1 MKLISVNKSYF
12 QKSKVFIYPLL
23 GIKKGE
29 SVSLIETYIGWK
41 DKIHHDDCKLVCLYH
56 LRTDKEFLEFEKKKL
71 LSNIYFQEFFE
82 VDGNKGV
89 YIFDMRKFKD
99 NWSDFLDGKYSKLN
113 TRIKNAAINFQPKNT
128 SNFAYINS
136 FMYPEKYF
144 GIDEELLKVDIK
156 LLKNVGE
163 LCDKPDLEKEILIT
177 SVKNLEIS
185 PINT

>member
-1 MKLISVNKSYF
+1 MKLTSVNRSYF

-41 DKIHHDDCKLVCLYH
+41 DKVHHDDCKLVCLYH
-56 LRTDKEFLEFEKKKL
+56 LRTDKEFLEFEKRKL

-82 VDGNKGV
+82 VGDNKGV
-89 YIFDMRKFKD
+89 YIFDMRKYEDDWPNFIA
-99 NWSDFLDGKYSKLN
+99 GKYSKLSG
-113 TRIKNAAINFQPKNT
+113 RMKSSAINFQPKNT

-144 GIDEELLKVDIK
+144 GIYEELLKVDIK

-163 LCDKPDLEKEILIT
+163 LCDRPDLEKEILIAN
-177 SVKNLEIS
+177 VKDLEIS